1 MVRQQ
6 TVTLWRKRGG
16 SSPSTST
23 RCSVRDTKVS
33 FMVEVVS

>member
-6 TVTLWRKRGG
+6 TVNLWRKRGG

-23 RCSVRDTKVS
+23 NLRILIGEGRHEDDQG
-33 FMVEVVS
+33 